1 MQLNQNFI
9 MEVVK
14 VKQMENDVKKI
25 ELFECACYLPNHM
38 FYVSKYDDEDE
49 FYVHVQ
55 LNNWLPWYKRIY
67 YAVKYIFG
75 GDCGWDETILGEEG
89 TKRLIKFLSEE
100 KK

>member
-1 MQLNQNFI
+1 MFN
-9 MEVVK
+9 ME
-14 VKQMENDVKKI
+14 DDLKKI

-49 FYVHVQ
+49 FYFHVQ

-75 GDCGWDETILGEEG
+75 GDCGWDETILGVYFSNLFRYNFASNFFSKYSFP
-89 TKRLIKFLSEE
+89 TLKIRFI
-100 KK
+100 